1 MLPLQGTGVRS
12 LVRGVRSC
20 TLHNIAK
27 KERKKA
33 SSESWPHPAELTVSP
48 SQESQCSS
56 NSFLNKLSRDRIPW
70 SESEDALCIPAWA
83 PGTLLQS
90 DRNRMANLP
99 QFAWDFRSLLLKVSH
114 PERPLSPRQTEMVG
128 HLGQEMREVQWVLQ
142 RLPLY
147 CSTTVE
153 QGVHLWDLLL
163 PSGCMARAF
172 MSTGTEGRVS
182 KRIHLNV
189 VLLLW
194 TEMCVCVHMPCASV
208 CINMHT
214 QICVKKIFK

>member
-1 MLPLQGTGVRS
+1 MLPLQGTGVWS
-12 LVRGVRSC
+12 LARGVKSC
-20 TLHNIAK
+20 TLHNTAK
-27 KERKKA
+27 EERKKA

-70 SESEDALCIPAWA
+70 SESEDALCVLAWA

-99 QFAWDFRSLLLKVSH
+99 QLAWDFRSLLLKVSH
-114 PERPLSPRQTEMVG
+114 PERPLSPRGTEMLG

-147 CSTTVE
+147 CSTTV
-153 QGVHLWDLLL
+153 Q
-163 PSGCMARAF
+163 
-172 MSTGTEGRVS
+172 
-182 KRIHLNV
+182 
-189 VLLLW
+189 
-194 TEMCVCVHMPCASV
+194 
-208 CINMHT
+208 
-214 QICVKKIFK
+214 Q